1 VDGSIAISIAM
12 RTKREERGGC
22 KIRGR
27 EAKRERERERECSQI
42 FIREAVLND
51 SELLLTFW
59 TKTIVAV

>member
-27 EAKRERERERECSQI
+27 EAKRERERECSQI